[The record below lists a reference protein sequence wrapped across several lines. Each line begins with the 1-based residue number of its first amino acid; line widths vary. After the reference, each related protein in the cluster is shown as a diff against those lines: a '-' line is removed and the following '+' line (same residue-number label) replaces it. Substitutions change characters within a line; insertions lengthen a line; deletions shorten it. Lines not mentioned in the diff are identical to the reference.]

1 MRDIEKDIRKNS
13 MKLDQFT
20 QLKRHAEFSPLKGSL
35 KNPDTRL
42 SGENA
47 LCGDKLKIELKLQKG
62 IIKDAK
68 FTHQGCALS
77 GASASIF
84 LEYAIGK
91 KYKNIEDIAPE
102 KIIKMLGG
110 NITPARIPCALLP
123 LALFKSK
130 K

>member
-1 MRDIEKDIRKNS
+1 
-13 MKLDQFT
+13 MKLDQFK
-20 QLKRHAEFSPLKGSL
+20 QLKKHAEISPLKGSL
-35 KNPDTRL
+35 KNPDISL
-42 SGENA
+42 SGGNA

-62 IIKDAK
+62 VIKAAK

-91 KYKNIEDIAPE
+91 KYKNLENTEPE
-102 KIIKMLGG
+102 KIIKLLGG
-110 NITPARIPCALLP
+110 NISPARIPCALLP
-123 LALFKSK
+123 LAVFKSK

>member
-1 MRDIEKDIRKNS
+1 
-13 MKLDQFT
+13 MKLDQFK
-20 QLKRHAEFSPLKGSL
+20 QLKKHAEHSPFQGKME
-35 KNPDTRL
+35 KPDISL
-42 SGENA
+42 SGGNA

-62 IIKDAK
+62 VIKAAK

-91 KYKNIEDIAPE
+91 KYKNLENTEPE
-102 KIIKMLGG
+102 KIIKLLGG
-110 NITPARIPCALLP
+110 NISPARIPCAFLP
-123 LALFKSK
+123 LAILKLK

>member
-1 MRDIEKDIRKNS
+1 
-13 MKLDQFT
+13 MKISQFT
-20 QLKRHAEFSPLKGSL
+20 QLKKHAEHSPFQGKM
-35 KNPDTRL
+35 KNPDISL
-42 SGENA
+42 SGGNA

-62 IIKDAK
+62 AVKDAK

-91 KYKNIEDIAPE
+91 KYKNLENTAPE
-102 KIIKMLGG
+102 KLVKMLDGD
-110 NITPARIPCALLP
+110 ITPARIPCALLP
-123 LALFKSK
+123 LAVFKSK

>member
-1 MRDIEKDIRKNS
+1 
-13 MKLDQFT
+13 MKLDQFK
-20 QLKRHAEFSPLKGSL
+20 QLKKHAEHSPFQGKI
-35 KNPDTRL
+35 KNPDISL
-42 SGENA
+42 SGGNA

-62 IIKDAK
+62 VIKDAK

-91 KYKNIEDIAPE
+91 KYKNLENIAPE
-102 KIIKMLGG
+102 KLVKMLGG
-110 NITPARIPCALLP
+110 NITPARIPCAILP
-123 LALFKSK
+123 LAVFKSK

>member
-1 MRDIEKDIRKNS
+1 

-35 KNPDTRL
+35 KNPDARL

-77 GASASIF
+77 GASTSIF

-110 NITPARIPCALLP
+110 NTSPTRIPCALLP